1 MGDPVAVD
9 QAWVS
14 AAQRAMV
21 VSYRLWPQEK
31 AELPV
36 LPGRETPGLVPRFCA
51 PESKMSVEIH
61 NENNKIFHRKKA
73 AIGIQNGN
81 YFRFLNV

>member
-1 MGDPVAVD
+1 MLLTGPGF
-9 QAWVS
+9 S

-21 VSYRLWPQEK
+21 VTYRLWPQEK
-31 AELPV
+31 AELPAP
-36 LPGRETPGLVPRFCA
+36 PGREIRGLVPRFCA

-61 NENNKIFHRKKA
+61 NKNNKTLHRKKA